1 MKRGSYDSYKP
12 SSGGA
17 STVRSVKSAHLTI
30 SAGAREL
37 ELRPAPPSRPK
48 TPGSSS
54 ANAAPR
60 VTSGNSTRGASA
72 SSNVRLTADSK
83 SSSRVLPEKTPEE
96 LAEIAHVIT
105 KELTEDKLGMA
116 AAQYEGVDELSPSQ
130 RATEEFVDL
139 VSGVTK
145 EAVSQAVIFME
156 DSVIPS
162 VLSESPSK
170 KAISRPSSQPPT
182 AAEQTTVPEI
192 SETTAIDE
200 LNPTQNVEL
209 YEEETF
215 EDSPVQATVD
225 EKEESSHVLSP
236 PKQSE
241 ALYEE
246 ETFETPL
253 PIKDIGLEESEE
265 SPMKSNI
272 ELYEEETFEELV
284 DTGLR
289 EEQKVGASTKG
300 SLLGSDSKIG
310 ETSAKSSPQL
320 ENVELYGEE
329 TFEDIV
335 EPVRSDQSKEDDQ
348 DHKGETTIEEVEE

>member
-1 MKRGSYDSYKP
+1 M
-12 SSGGA
+12 
-17 STVRSVKSAHLTI
+17 RSVKSAHLTI
-30 SAGAREL
+30 SAGAREP

-72 SSNVRLTADSK
+72 GSNVRLTADSK

-96 LAEIAHVIT
+96 LAEIAQGIT

-145 EAVSQAVIFME
+145 EAVSLAVIFME

-182 AAEQTTVPEI
+182 AAVHTTVPEI
-192 SETTAIDE
+192 SETTVSDE
-200 LNPTQNVEL
+200 LNPTKSVEL

-215 EDSPVQATVD
+215 EDSPLQATVD

-246 ETFETPL
+246 ETFEAL
-253 PIKDIGLEESEE
+253 PIKDKSEQ

-284 DTGLR
+284 GTGLR
-289 EEQKVGASTKG
+289 EEQKAGASTKG
-300 SLLGSDSKIG
+300 SLLGSESKFG

>member
-1 MKRGSYDSYKP
+1 M
-12 SSGGA
+12 
-17 STVRSVKSAHLTI
+17 RSVKSAHLTI
-30 SAGAREL
+30 SAGAREP

-72 SSNVRLTADSK
+72 SSNVRLTVDSK

-182 AAEQTTVPEI
+182 AAEHTTVPEI
-192 SETTAIDE
+192 SETTVSDE
-200 LNPTQNVEL
+200 LNPTKSVEP

-215 EDSPVQATVD
+215 EDSPLQATVD

-246 ETFETPL
+246 ETFEAPL
-253 PIKDIGLEESEE
+253 PIKDKSEQ

-289 EEQKVGASTKG
+289 EEQKAGASTKG
-300 SLLGSDSKIG
+300 SLLGSESKFG